1 MQENKLMML
10 IADVDADERRGGWLA
25 PGRQAFLFWNAGTSC
40 KYIYSPNPLTRI
52 DWANARSSNRFS
64 SWPQR
69 RGTVAEVTQIVAP
82 SRLKY
87 GVFRWRSQTKT
98 VIFVDLLRYPLIF
111 RILGLLKLL
120 IYCTNLTL
128 PPTAPWRIRKKSER
142 NKV

>member
-64 SWPQR
+64 S
-69 RGTVAEVTQIVAP
+69 
-82 SRLKY
+82 
-87 GVFRWRSQTKT
+87 
-98 VIFVDLLRYPLIF
+98 
-111 RILGLLKLL
+111 
-120 IYCTNLTL
+120 
-128 PPTAPWRIRKKSER
+128 
-142 NKV
+142 